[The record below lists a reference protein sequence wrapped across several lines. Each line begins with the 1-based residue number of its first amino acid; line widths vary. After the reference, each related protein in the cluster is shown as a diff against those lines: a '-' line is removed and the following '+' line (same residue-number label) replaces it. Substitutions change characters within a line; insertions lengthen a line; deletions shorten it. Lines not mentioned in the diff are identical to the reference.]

1 MIKDMKPLLWIA
13 LLAIN
18 VCQFK
23 VSAQQRS
30 NDSPTKVVASQL
42 QFEND
47 RERIQAVG
55 TAEALYSVV
64 LFPAVADRVTAVL
77 FKTGDSV
84 KQDQILLHL
93 DDRRQQVA
101 LERAKINLEDAKRT
115 VTRLKESRS
124 QGAIAQNEL
133 DDALTIFNLSKVAV
147 QEAEVEL
154 QDRVIRAPFAGIVG
168 FTDIE
173 VGDRI
178 TIQTPITTL
187 DNRSELYINFT
198 APEIALPMLSA
209 KPTLTLRPWLDTQ
222 APVTAVISQIDSR
235 IDNTS
240 RSFRVRALLDNQ
252 ADRFRP
258 GMSFRVELL
267 LEGESYAS
275 IPEIALMWDAI
286 GAYVWVVEQQKAK
299 RVEVAIKQRLAGRI
313 LVDGELQQGQWL
325 ITEGIQRLRSGQ
337 SVTFQQNQ

>member
-13 LLAIN
+13 LIAISM
-18 VCQFK
+18 CQVK

-30 NDSPTKVVASQL
+30 DDTPTKVVASQL

-55 TAEALYSVV
+55 TAEAIYSVV
-64 LFPAVADRVTAVL
+64 LYPAVADRVTEVL
-77 FKTGDSV
+77 FKTGDV
-84 KQDQILLHL
+84 VEKEQVLLHL
-93 DDRRQQVA
+93 DDRRQHVA
-101 LERAKINLEDAKRT
+101 LERAQINLEDAQRT
-115 VTRLKESRS
+115 LTRLQESRA
-124 QGAIAQNEL
+124 QGAIAQNDL

-147 QEAEVEL
+147 QAAQVEL
-154 QDRVIRAPFAGIVG
+154 QDRKVRAPFAGVVG
-168 FTDIE
+168 FTDVE

-187 DNRSELYINFT
+187 DDRSELLINFT
-198 APEIALPMLSA
+198 APEIALPMISA
-209 KPTLTLRPWLDTQ
+209 KPMLTLRPWLDTQ
-222 APVTAVISQIDSR
+222 APVKAVISQIDSR
-235 IDNTS
+235 IDKIS

-286 GAYVWVVEQQKAK
+286 GAYVWVAEQQKAK

-313 LVDGELQQGQWL
+313 LVDGELQHDQWL

-337 SVTFQQNQ
+337 PVTFQQNQ